1 MPQTSCTSGSLS
13 TDSNSQ
19 VLNLHRKICS
29 LVMTTLNF
37 TLNSSRKKP
46 QQLPTCNCTR
56 SYVTTYHSTKPGKK
70 LHLCLHFSIHIVPF
84 TSVTV
89 LTSLKSC
96 MIQFFRINWVTPA
109 SHFLLCLVFL
119 PKNKPFFTFKKEIL
133 QKVLTQEHRNGIHN
147 PT

>member
-29 LVMTTLNF
+29 LAMTTLNF
-37 TLNSSRKKP
+37 TLNSSRKKTP
-46 QQLPTCNCTR
+46 KLSTCNCTC
-56 SYVTTYHSTKPGKK
+56 SYVTTYHGTKPGKK

-133 QKVLTQEHRNGIHN
+133 QKVLT
-147 PT
+147 